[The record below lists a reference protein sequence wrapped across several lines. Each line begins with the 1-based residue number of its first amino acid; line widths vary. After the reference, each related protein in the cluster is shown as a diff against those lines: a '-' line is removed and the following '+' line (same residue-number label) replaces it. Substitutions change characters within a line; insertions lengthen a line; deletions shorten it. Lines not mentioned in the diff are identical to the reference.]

1 VSETFGSGWGFYV
14 GQEVVTRRGKRGTV
28 VAVSG
33 DFDTGTVDVSFN
45 GKVFT
50 MTQKQVVSA
59 RAMQSRKQR
68 QYHDR

>member
-1 VSETFGSGWGFYV
+1 MSDGWGFFV

-28 VAVSG
+28 VAVDG
-33 DFDTGTVDVSFN
+33 GFADGTVDVRFG

-68 QYHDR
+68 QYHNR